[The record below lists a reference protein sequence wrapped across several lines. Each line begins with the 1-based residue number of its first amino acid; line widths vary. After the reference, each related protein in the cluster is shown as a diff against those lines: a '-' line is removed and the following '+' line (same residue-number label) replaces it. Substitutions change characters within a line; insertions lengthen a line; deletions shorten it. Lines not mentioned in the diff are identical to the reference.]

1 VSAAATRDDL
11 ASVVQALTG
20 SAKEQRRWQA
30 EYEAKAAAQFRLSN
44 ENDEDP
50 LLSAQHRANQALWER
65 FAAQARGSATAY
77 EVSADM
83 LKRYVTGA
91 SHD

>member
-1 VSAAATRDDL
+1 MTAATTRDDL
-11 ASVVQALTG
+11 ASVVTALKD
-20 SAKEQRRWQA
+20 SALEQRRWQA
-30 EYEAKAAAQFRLSN
+30 EYEAKAAQLDGAN
-44 ENDEDP
+44 
-50 LLSAQHRANQALWER
+50 RALFER